1 MCLYSKAVLYLLKCY
16 VQRLTLLTMA
26 QAEKS
31 SWNLRI
37 NIKMVSYINYLKIFT
52 TEPIIDID
60 LYTV

>member
-1 MCLYSKAVLYLLKCY
+1 M
-16 VQRLTLLTMA
+16 LTMA